1 MKTLTSTLFLRL
13 KFIKNTTPFQT
24 YMVDFDEII
33 SQYPREPAAKDNGFL
48 FNNPPNNNLKS
59 ENDFP

>member
-1 MKTLTSTLFLRL
+1 
-13 KFIKNTTPFQT
+13 
-24 YMVDFDEII
+24 MVDFDEII
-33 SQYPREPAAKDNGFL
+33 SQYPREYSPAAKDNGFL